1 MFWAELHSNVKQPPR
16 GKRIRRFPLGL
27 GYIFRG
33 SGLNLTGKII
43 PFCGRKLSSPSPRQ
57 GLEEARVAPP
67 EPGGRVLGGSS
78 LRSELGA
85 LGGGP
90 CACQVQR
97 LGARLPQCRC
107 AAAGPAVP
115 ERLRSRCLRRPRPK
129 YGPDSAASSR
139 LGRAAALINLKYS
152 VEEEQRAGT
161 VIANVAK
168 DAREAGFALD
178 PRQASAFRVVSN
190 SAPHL
195 VDINPSSGLLV
206 TKQKID
212 RDLLCRQSPKCIISL
227 EVMSSSMEICVIK
240 VEIKDLNDNAP
251 SFPAAQIELEISEA
265 ASPGTR
271 IPLDSAYDPDSGS
284 FGVQTYELTPNELF
298 GLEIKTRGDGSRFA
312 ELVVEKS
319 LDRETQSHYNFRITA
334 LDGGDPPHLG
344 TVGLSI
350 KVTDSNDNN
359 PVFGESTYSVSVP
372 ENSPPNTPVIR
383 LNASDPDE
391 GTNGQ
396 VVYSFYGYVNDHT
409 RELFQIDPHSGL
421 VTVTGALDYEEG
433 HVYEL
438 DVQAKDLGP
447 NSIPAHCKVTVSVL
461 DTNDNPPIINLLSV
475 NSELVE
481 VSESAPPGYVIAL
494 VRVSDRDS
502 GLNGRVQCRLLGNV
516 PFRLQEY
523 ESFSTILV
531 DGRLDR
537 EQHDQ
542 YNLTIQ
548 ARDSGVP
555 MLQSAKSFTV
565 RITDENDN
573 HPHFSKPYYQVIVQ
587 ENNTPGAY
595 LLSVSARDP
604 DLGLN
609 GSVSYQIVP
618 SQVRDMPVFTYV
630 SINPNS
636 GDIYALRSF
645 NHEQTK
651 AFEFKV
657 LAKDGGLPSLQSNA
671 TVRVI
676 ILDVNDNT
684 PVITAPPLINGTAE
698 VYIPRNSGIGYL
710 VTVVKADDYDE
721 GENGRVTYDMTEGD
735 RGFFE
740 IDHVNG
746 EVRTTRTFNENSKAS
761 YELIVVAHD
770 HGKTS
775 LSASALVLIYLSP
788 ALDAQESMGSVNLSL
803 IFIIALGSIAGILF
817 VTMIF
822 VAIKCKRDNKE
833 IRTYNCSNC
842 LTITCLLGCFIKG
855 QNSKCLHCISV
866 SPISEEQDKKAE
878 EKVSLR
884 GKRIAEYSYGHQ
896 KKSSKKKKISKNDIR
911 LVPRDVEETDK
922 MNVVSC
928 SSLTSSLNYF
938 DYHQQTLPLGC
949 RRSESTFLNVE
960 NQNTR
965 NTTANHIY
973 HHSFNSQG
981 PQQPDLII
989 NGVPLPETEN
999 YSFDSNYVNSRA
1011 HLIKSSTFKDLEG
1024 NSLKDSGHEESDQ
1037 TDSEHDVQRSLYCD
1051 TAVNDVLNTSVTSMG
1066 SQMPDHDQNE
1076 GFHCR
1081 EECRILGHSDRCWM
1095 PRNPMPTRSKS
1106 PEHVRNI
1113 IALSIEATAA
1123 DVEAYDDCGPT
1134 KRTFAT
1140 FGKDVSNHPTEERPI
1155 LKGKRTVD
1163 VTICSPKVNSAIREA
1178 GNGCEAIS
1186 PVTSPLH
1193 LKSPLPTKPSMSY
1206 TVALAPPAHDLEYH
1220 ANNGASRPSEAEPR
1234 GADSEKVMHE
1244 VNPILKE
1251 GRDKESPG
1259 VKRLK
1264 DIIL

>member
-1 MFWAELHSNVKQPPR
+1 MESLLLP
-16 GKRIRRFPLGL
+16 
-27 GYIFRG
+27 
-33 SGLNLTGKII
+33 
-43 PFCGRKLSSPSPRQ
+43 
-57 GLEEARVAPP
+57 
-67 EPGGRVLGGSS
+67 VL
-78 LRSELGA
+78 LL
-85 LGGGP
+85 L
-90 CACQVQR
+90 
-97 LGARLPQCRC
+97 
-107 AAAGPAVP
+107 AV
-115 ERLRSRCLRRPRPK
+115 LWTQ
-129 YGPDSAASSR
+129 
-139 LGRAAALINLKYS
+139 AAALINLKYS

-168 DAREAGFALD
+168 DARDAGFALD

-284 FGVQTYELTPNELF
+284 FGVQTYELTPNEMF

-319 LDRETQSHYNFRITA
+319 LDRETQSHYSFRITA
-334 LDGGDPPHLG
+334 LDGGDPPRLG
-344 TVGLSI
+344 TVGLNI

-359 PVFGESTYSVSVP
+359 PVFGESTYTVSVP

-396 VVYSFYGYVNDHT
+396 VVYSFYGYVNDRT

-461 DTNDNPPIINLLSV
+461 DTNDNPPVINLLSV

-548 ARDSGVP
+548 ARDGGVP

-565 RITDENDN
+565 LITDENDN

-740 IDHVNG
+740 IDQING
-746 EVRTTRTFNENSKAS
+746 EVRTTRTFGDSSKSS

-833 IRTYNCSNC
+833 IRTYNCS
-842 LTITCLLGCFIKG
+842 
-855 QNSKCLHCISV
+855 
-866 SPISEEQDKKAE
+866 
-878 EKVSLR
+878 
-884 GKRIAEYSYGHQ
+884 
-896 KKSSKKKKISKNDIR
+896 
-911 LVPRDVEETDK
+911 
-922 MNVVSC
+922 
-928 SSLTSSLNYF
+928 
-938 DYHQQTLPLGC
+938 
-949 RRSESTFLNVE
+949 
-960 NQNTR
+960 
-965 NTTANHIY
+965 
-973 HHSFNSQG
+973 QG

-1011 HLIKSSTFKDLEG
+1011 HLIKSSSTFKDLEG

-1095 PRNPMPTRSKS
+1095 PRNPMPIRSKS

-1113 IALSIEATAA
+1113 IALSIEAAAA
-1123 DVEAYDDCGPT
+1123 DVEPYDDCGPT

-1140 FGKDVSNHPTEERPI
+1140 FGKDVSNHPAEERPT

-1163 VTICSPKVNSAIREA
+1163 VTICSPKVNSVIREA

-1193 LKSPLPTKPSMSY
+1193 LKSPLPTKPSVSY
-1206 TVALAPPAHDLEYH
+1206 TIALAPPARDLEQYVNNV
-1220 ANNGASRPSEAEPR
+1220 NNGPSRPSEAEPR

-1251 GRDKESPG
+1251 GRNKESPG

-1264 DIIL
+1264 DIVL

>member
-1 MFWAELHSNVKQPPR
+1 MESLLLP
-16 GKRIRRFPLGL
+16 
-27 GYIFRG
+27 
-33 SGLNLTGKII
+33 
-43 PFCGRKLSSPSPRQ
+43 
-57 GLEEARVAPP
+57 
-67 EPGGRVLGGSS
+67 VL
-78 LRSELGA
+78 LL
-85 LGGGP
+85 L
-90 CACQVQR
+90 
-97 LGARLPQCRC
+97 
-107 AAAGPAVP
+107 AV
-115 ERLRSRCLRRPRPK
+115 LWTQ
-129 YGPDSAASSR
+129 
-139 LGRAAALINLKYS
+139 AAALINLKYS

-178 PRQASAFRVVSN
+178 PRQTSAFRVVSN

-319 LDRETQSHYNFRITA
+319 LDREMQSHYSFHITA

-359 PVFGESTYSVSVP
+359 PVFGESTYAVSVP

-396 VVYSFYGYVNDHT
+396 VVYSFYGYVNDRT

-461 DTNDNPPIINLLSV
+461 DTNDNPPVINLLSV

-548 ARDSGVP
+548 ARDGGVP

-651 AFEFKV
+651 TFEFKV

-740 IDHVNG
+740 IDQVNG
-746 EVRTTRTFNENSKAS
+746 EVRTTRTFSESSKAS

-775 LSASALVLIYLSP
+775 LSASALLLIYLSP

-866 SPISEEQDKKAE
+866 SPISKEQDKKVE

-884 GKRIAEYSYGHQ
+884 GERIAEYSYGHQ

-965 NTTANHIY
+965 NTSANHIY

-1011 HLIKSSTFKDLEG
+1011 HLIKRTLGCNNDSWEKLMKLTFYFL
-1024 NSLKDSGHEESDQ
+1024 Q
-1037 TDSEHDVQRSLYCD
+1037 T
-1051 TAVNDVLNTSVTSMG
+1051 
-1066 SQMPDHDQNE
+1066 DQNE

-1106 PEHVRNI
+1106 PEHVRNV

-1140 FGKDVSNHPTEERPI
+1140 FGKDVSDHSAEERPT
-1155 LKGKRTVD
+1155 LKGRRTVD
-1163 VTICSPKVNSAIREA
+1163 VTICSPKLNGAIREA
-1178 GNGCEAIS
+1178 GNGCEAVS
-1186 PVTSPLH
+1186 PITSPLH

-1206 TVALAPPAHDLEYH
+1206 TLAPPASDLEQYV
-1220 ANNGASRPSEAEPR
+1220 NNGLSRPSEAEPR
-1234 GADSEKVMHE
+1234 GADSEKVIHE
-1244 VNPILKE
+1244 VNPTLKE

-1259 VKRLK
+1259 MKRLK
-1264 DIIL
+1264 DIVL

>member
-1 MFWAELHSNVKQPPR
+1 MESLLLP
-16 GKRIRRFPLGL
+16 
-27 GYIFRG
+27 
-33 SGLNLTGKII
+33 
-43 PFCGRKLSSPSPRQ
+43 
-57 GLEEARVAPP
+57 
-67 EPGGRVLGGSS
+67 VL
-78 LRSELGA
+78 LL
-85 LGGGP
+85 L
-90 CACQVQR
+90 
-97 LGARLPQCRC
+97 
-107 AAAGPAVP
+107 AV
-115 ERLRSRCLRRPRPK
+115 LWTQ
-129 YGPDSAASSR
+129 
-139 LGRAAALINLKYS
+139 AAALINLKYS

-319 LDRETQSHYNFRITA
+319 LDRETQSHYSFRITA

-359 PVFGESTYSVSVP
+359 PVFGESTYAVSVP

-396 VVYSFYGYVNDHT
+396 VVYSFYGYVNDRT

-461 DTNDNPPIINLLSV
+461 DTNDNPPVINLLSV

-548 ARDSGVP
+548 ARDGGVP

-740 IDHVNG
+740 IDQING
-746 EVRTTRTFNENSKAS
+746 EVRTTRTFSESSKAS

-833 IRTYNCSNC
+833 IRTYNCS
-842 LTITCLLGCFIKG
+842 
-855 QNSKCLHCISV
+855 
-866 SPISEEQDKKAE
+866 
-878 EKVSLR
+878 
-884 GKRIAEYSYGHQ
+884 
-896 KKSSKKKKISKNDIR
+896 
-911 LVPRDVEETDK
+911 
-922 MNVVSC
+922 
-928 SSLTSSLNYF
+928 
-938 DYHQQTLPLGC
+938 
-949 RRSESTFLNVE
+949 
-960 NQNTR
+960 
-965 NTTANHIY
+965 
-973 HHSFNSQG
+973 QG

-1011 HLIKSSTFKDLEG
+1011 HLIKSSSTFKDLEG

-1140 FGKDVSNHPTEERPI
+1140 FGKDVSDHPTEERPT

-1163 VTICSPKVNSAIREA
+1163 VTICSPKVNGAIREA

-1186 PVTSPLH
+1186 PITSPLH
-1193 LKSPLPTKPSMSY
+1193 LKSPLPTKPSVSY
-1206 TVALAPPAHDLEYH
+1206 TVALAPPARDLEQYVNNV
-1220 ANNGASRPSEAEPR
+1220 NNGPSRPSEAEPR

-1251 GRDKESPG
+1251 GCDKESPG

-1264 DIIL
+1264 DIVL